1 MATRIPKDVLAKPIG
16 DKDIFKLMVFCLGN
30 GCGPLHLEQR
40 RCQTSHSVVL
50 FWPGSRQMAASQRT
64 AESQNEF
71 PLTGEHGTKLTLW
84 AAVSK

>member
-30 GCGPLHLEQR
+30 GCGLLHLEQ
-40 RCQTSHSVVL
+40 HSVVL